1 MSPKKGNVKNVTE
14 EDEVAE
20 KIPELAEDAAVIDDT
35 SIENETL
42 NQTMI
47 KMGEAVLHSGQHR
60 GVGESSQDREAGR
73 EQGQGGDQARERG
86 QP

>member
-14 EDEVAE
+14 EDEAAE

-42 NQTMI
+42 SQTMI
-47 KMGEAVLHSGQHR
+47 KMGEARSR
-60 GVGESSQDREAGR
+60 GWPRTGPGR
-73 EQGQGGDQARERG
+73 
-86 QP
+86 